1 MVTDAGTHA
10 QPSLDGFA
18 GTLQR
23 AEIQDQPSSI
33 PGREIV
39 QVLTEL
45 PAGVESGWHTGGEEV
60 GYIVAGTVEM
70 MTEGQPSL
78 TLHEGDGFLIP
89 PGTRHNALDV
99 GRGSV
104 GCCSPMSSRSAGGW

>member
-60 GYIVAGTVEM
+60 QGPCKVSIARRDLRLWQPAAGARTLEPPPR
-70 MTEGQPSL
+70 PS
-78 TLHEGDGFLIP
+78 P
-89 PGTRHNALDV
+89 A
-99 GRGSV
+99 
-104 GCCSPMSSRSAGGW
+104 